1 MVIKVVNYSCTLKYK
16 FFSKSQYSTFKRN
29 MSGQVASTLGP
40 ADQDSSEVDEPV
52 VVSTLPFDV
61 FY

>member
-1 MVIKVVNYSCTLKYK
+1 
-16 FFSKSQYSTFKRN
+16 

-40 ADQDSSEVDEPV
+40 TGQDSSQLDEPV
-52 VVSTLPFDV
+52 VVSTLPFDS